1 MESIPIEDSQDWWWY
16 KAKSN
21 TLNLILNSLKTN
33 KRLRILEIGPGK
45 GNNLNT
51 LTKYGDVDILE
62 NDLGFIRFIKE
73 KNPNVVSSY
82 FTDFDEVTEIYDL
95 IILLDVVEHIKDTD
109 KFFRSIN
116 KILADE
122 GHIVISVPAYKSL
135 WSEHDV
141 KLKHF
146 RRYTWNTLLNEVKD
160 YEVIKRIGF
169 NYILLPIRYLQIK
182 FSKNISTTNEN
193 SNLLNI
199 ILFQISKIEHFLR
212 ILKFNPKFGISL
224 FILVKKISTESLD

>member
-95 IILLDVVEHIKDTD
+95 IILLDEWGYPPIDRDEVYKEIFVFQALSFHQAKL
-109 KFFRSIN
+109 FRPFCT
-116 KILADE
+116 A
-122 GHIVISVPAYKSL
+122 
-135 WSEHDV
+135 
-141 KLKHF
+141 
-146 RRYTWNTLLNEVKD
+146 
-160 YEVIKRIGF
+160 
-169 NYILLPIRYLQIK
+169 
-182 FSKNISTTNEN
+182 
-193 SNLLNI
+193 
-199 ILFQISKIEHFLR
+199 FL
-212 ILKFNPKFGISL
+212 IT
-224 FILVKKISTESLD
+224 KK